1 MFMLDN
7 YIKKIKQ
14 EGQVYLLCKVIPN
27 SDITAIKSIDK
38 NNIDGQETEIITI
51 KIAAVADKNK
61 ANKALINFLAKEF
74 SVLKDNVVIING
86 KTDRLKL
93 IRIKNN

>member
-1 MFMLDN
+1 MLDN

-14 EGQVYLLCKVIPN
+14 DGQVYLLCKVIPN
-27 SDITAIKSIDK
+27 SDTTVIKSIDK
-38 NNIDGQETEIITI
+38 NNIDGRETEIVTI

-61 ANKALINFLAKEF
+61 ANKVLISFLAKEF
-74 SVLKDNVVIING
+74 NVLKDNIVIING
-86 KTDRLKL
+86 KTERLKL

>member
-1 MFMLDN
+1 MLDN

-14 EGQVYLLCKVIPN
+14 DGQVYLLCKVIPN
-27 SDITAIKSIDK
+27 SDITTIKSIDK

-61 ANKALINFLAKEF
+61 ANKTLINFLAKEF
-74 SVLKDNVVIING
+74 NVFKDNIVIING